1 MKNLSYMS
9 STSNHLI
16 LESHSV
22 VFSFIDRVSDAHRE
36 LPKLHTRTLTHR
48 THTSARCN
56 LHQSE
61 ALDVLFAASIDAS
74 EGKQAV
80 KIWSRE
86 ALSLSFKGNHKRC
99 SRELMTCQPTQWDV
113 MHFKHMQSS

>member
-1 MKNLSYMS
+1 MS
-9 STSNHLI
+9 NASNHLI
-16 LESHSV
+16 LESHSL
-22 VFSFIDRVSDAHRE
+22 VFSFMDRVSDTHQG
-36 LPKLHTRTLTHR
+36 LPKLHTRTRAHR
-48 THTSARCN
+48 TYTLARCN

-61 ALDVLFAASIDAS
+61 ALDVLFAASINAS

-99 SRELMTCQPTQWDV
+99 SRELMTCQPAQWDV